1 MNKKHLWG
9 VLIVLAISAF
19 VLYTDLKSTP
29 LSEILGTAHGLNI
42 WALIMVFGL
51 MLLSYVCEAGIL
63 ATLAHRKDEP
73 KRSAWSFLRIP
84 IIQALFNAITP
95 MSTGGQPSQLAAMIQ
110 MGMESGRSTSILLM
124 KFIIYQIVVFFA
136 YVFTIIFGFHTV
148 MTKFAGLAVFIAIG
162 FLIHIS
168 SIIFLLAIM
177 FAYRFTKRATNWGM
191 DLLGKFIK
199 KERVENWRKATLEK
213 IDTFYAESQKLKKE
227 KNKLVI
233 ASVLT
238 ILQLLFFYSIPF
250 MVLTALNVPCSWSS
264 VTQMN
269 IMIIMFM
276 AIIPIPGASG
286 GAEYSFQTLFSTFI
300 SSHGALILAMFV
312 WRFATYFFG
321 MILGIFGWIFKP
333 KRIKSTESIESN

>member
-84 IIQALFNAITP
+84 VIQALFNAITP

-110 MGMESGRSTSILLM
+110 MGMEGGRSTSILLM

-168 SIIFLLAIM
+168 SIIFLFAIM
-177 FAYRFTKRATNWGM
+177 FAYRFTKRATNWVM
-191 DLLGKFIK
+191 DLLGKFMK

-238 ILQLLFFYSIPF
+238 ILQLLFFYSVPF

-264 VTQMN
+264 VTQIN

-276 AIIPIPGASG
+276 SIIPIPGASG

-333 KRIKSTESIESN
+333 KRIKSTESN

>member
-29 LSEILGTAHGLNI
+29 LSEILGTAYGLNI

-110 MGMESGRSTSILLM
+110 MGMEGGSSTSILLM

-177 FAYRFTKRATNWGM
+177 FTYRFTKRATNWGM
-191 DLLGKFIK
+191 DLLGKFMK

-286 GAEYSFQTLFSTFI
+286 GAEYSFQTLFSAFI

-333 KRIKSTESIESN
+333 KRIKSTESN

>member
-29 LSEILGTAHGLNI
+29 LSEILGAAHGLNI

-73 KRSAWSFLRIP
+73 KRSVWSFLRIP

-110 MGMESGRSTSILLM
+110 MGMEGGRSTSILLM

-233 ASVLT
+233 VSVLT

-286 GAEYSFQTLFSTFI
+286 GAEYSFQTLFSTFT
-300 SSHGALILAMFV
+300 SSHGALILSMFV

-333 KRIKSTESIESN
+333 KRIKSTESN

>member
-29 LSEILGTAHGLNI
+29 LSEILGAAHGLNI

-110 MGMESGRSTSILLM
+110 MGMEGGRSTSILLM

-177 FAYRFTKRATNWGM
+177 FAYRFTKRATNWVM
-191 DLLGKFIK
+191 DLLGKFMK
-199 KERVENWRKATLEK
+199 KERVEKGRTATLQK

-227 KNKLVI
+227 KNKLI
-233 ASVLT
+233 ISSILT
-238 ILQLLFFYSIPF
+238 VLQLLFFYSIPF

-269 IMIIMFM
+269 IMVIMFM

-286 GAEYSFQTLFSTFI
+286 GAEYSFQTLFSTFV

-333 KRIKSTESIESN
+333 KKIKSTESN

>member
-9 VLIVLAISAF
+9 ILIVLAISAF
-19 VLYTDLKSTP
+19 VLYMDLKSTP
-29 LSEILGTAHGLNI
+29 LSEILKAAHGLNI
-42 WALIMVFGL
+42 VALIMVFGL

-63 ATLAHRKDEP
+63 ATLAHRKEEP

-110 MGMESGRSTSILLM
+110 MGMEGGRSTSILLM
-124 KFIIYQIVVFFA
+124 KFIIYQIVVLFA
-136 YVFTIIFGFHTV
+136 YVFTIIFGFHMV
-148 MTKFAGLAVFIAIG
+148 MTKFAGLAIFIAIG
-162 FLIHIS
+162 FLIHVS

-177 FAYRFTKRATNWGM
+177 FAYHFTKNATNALM
-191 DLLGKFIK
+191 NLLAKFIK
-199 KERVENWRKATLEK
+199 KERVEKWRAATLEK

-227 KNKLVI
+227 KKKLIV
-233 ASVLT
+233 ASTLT
-238 ILQLLFFYSIPF
+238 VLQLLFFYSIPF
-250 MVLTALNVPCSWSS
+250 MVLTALNVPCLWAN

-276 AIIPIPGASG
+276 AIIPLPGASG

-300 SSHGALILAMFV
+300 SSHGALILAMFI
-312 WRFATYFFG
+312 WRFSTYFFG

-333 KRIKSTESIESN
+333 KKIKSSESN

>member
-9 VLIVLAISAF
+9 VLIVLAISVF

-73 KRSAWSFLRIP
+73 KKSAWSFLRIP

-110 MGMESGRSTSILLM
+110 MGMEGGSSTSILLM

-177 FAYRFTKRATNWGM
+177 FAYRFTKRATNWVM
-191 DLLGKFIK
+191 DLLGKFMK

-238 ILQLLFFYSIPF
+238 ILQLLFFYSVPF

-276 AIIPIPGASG
+276 SIIPIPGASG

-333 KRIKSTESIESN
+333 KRIKSTESN

>member
-9 VLIVLAISAF
+9 ALIVLAISAF

-29 LSEILGTAHGLNI
+29 LSEILGAAHGLNI

-63 ATLAHRKDEP
+63 ATLAHHKDEP

-110 MGMESGRSTSILLM
+110 MGMEGGRSTSILLM

-136 YVFTIIFGFHTV
+136 YVFTIILGFHTV

-177 FAYRFTKRATNWGM
+177 FAYRFTKRATNWVM
-191 DLLGKFIK
+191 DLLGKFMK
-199 KERVENWRKATLEK
+199 KERVEKWRTATLEK
-213 IDTFYAESQKLKKE
+213 INTFYAESQKLKKE
-227 KNKLVI
+227 KNKLI
-233 ASVLT
+233 ISSILT
-238 ILQLLFFYSIPF
+238 VLQLLFFYSIPF

-286 GAEYSFQTLFSTFI
+286 GAEYSFQTLFSTFV

-333 KRIKSTESIESN
+333 KKIKSTESN

>member
-110 MGMESGRSTSILLM
+110 MGMEVGRSTSILLM

-148 MTKFAGLAVFIAIG
+148 MTKFAGLAVFIVIG

-177 FAYRFTKRATNWGM
+177 FAYRFTKRATNWVM
-191 DLLGKFIK
+191 DLLGKFMK

-333 KRIKSTESIESN
+333 KRIKSTESN

>member
-9 VLIVLAISAF
+9 VLIVLAISVF

-29 LSEILGTAHGLNI
+29 LSEILRTAHGLNI

-51 MLLSYVCEAGIL
+51 MLLSYVCEAEIL

-110 MGMESGRSTSILLM
+110 MGMEVGRSTSILLM

-177 FAYRFTKRATNWGM
+177 FAYRFTKRATNWVM
-191 DLLGKFIK
+191 DLLGKFMK

-333 KRIKSTESIESN
+333 KRIKSTESN

>member
-191 DLLGKFIK
+191 DLLGKFMK

-213 IDTFYAESQKLKKE
+213 INTFYAESQKLKKE

-264 VTQMN
+264 VMQMN

-333 KRIKSTESIESN
+333 KRIKSTESN

>member
-110 MGMESGRSTSILLM
+110 MGMEGGRSTSILLM

-177 FAYRFTKRATNWGM
+177 FAYRFTKRATNWVM
-191 DLLGKFIK
+191 DLLGKFMK

-238 ILQLLFFYSIPF
+238 ILQLLFFYSVPF

-276 AIIPIPGASG
+276 SIIPIPGASG

-333 KRIKSTESIESN
+333 KRMKSTESN

>member
-110 MGMESGRSTSILLM
+110 MGMEGGRSTSILLM

-168 SIIFLLAIM
+168 SIIFLFAIM
-177 FAYRFTKRATNWGM
+177 FAYRFTKRATNWVM
-191 DLLGKFIK
+191 DLLGKFMK

-238 ILQLLFFYSIPF
+238 ILQLLFFYSVPF

-276 AIIPIPGASG
+276 SIIPIPGASG

-333 KRIKSTESIESN
+333 KRIKSTESN

>member
-29 LSEILGTAHGLNI
+29 LSEILGTAYGLNI

-110 MGMESGRSTSILLM
+110 MGMEGGSSTSILLM

-177 FAYRFTKRATNWGM
+177 FTYRFTKRATNWGM
-191 DLLGKFIK
+191 DLLGKFMK

-333 KRIKSTESIESN
+333 KRIKSTESN

>member
-110 MGMESGRSTSILLM
+110 MGMEGGSSTSILLM

-177 FAYRFTKRATNWGM
+177 FAYRFTKRATNWVM
-191 DLLGKFIK
+191 DLLGKFMK
-199 KERVENWRKATLEK
+199 KKRVENWRKATLEK

-333 KRIKSTESIESN
+333 KRIKSTESN

>member
-233 ASVLT
+233 VSVLT

-286 GAEYSFQTLFSTFI
+286 GAEYSFQTLFSTFT
-300 SSHGALILAMFV
+300 SSHGALILSMFV

-321 MILGIFGWIFKP
+321 MILGIFGCIFKP
-333 KRIKSTESIESN
+333 KRIKSTESN

>member
-29 LSEILGTAHGLNI
+29 LSEILGAAHGLNI

-63 ATLAHRKDEP
+63 ATLAHHKDEP

-110 MGMESGRSTSILLM
+110 MGMEGGRSTSILLM

-136 YVFTIIFGFHTV
+136 YVFTIILGFHTV

-177 FAYRFTKRATNWGM
+177 FAYRFTKRATNWVM
-191 DLLGKFIK
+191 DLLGKFMK
-199 KERVENWRKATLEK
+199 KERVEKWRTATLEK
-213 IDTFYAESQKLKKE
+213 INTFYAESQKLKKE
-227 KNKLVI
+227 KNKLI
-233 ASVLT
+233 ISSILT
-238 ILQLLFFYSIPF
+238 VLQLLFFYSIPF

-286 GAEYSFQTLFSTFI
+286 GAEYSFQTLFSTFV

-333 KRIKSTESIESN
+333 KKIKSTESN

>member
-191 DLLGKFIK
+191 DLLGRFMK

-300 SSHGALILAMFV
+300 SSHDALILAMFV

-333 KRIKSTESIESN
+333 KRIKSTESN

>member
-9 VLIVLAISAF
+9 VLIVLAISVF

-51 MLLSYVCEAGIL
+51 MLLSYVCEAEIL

-110 MGMESGRSTSILLM
+110 MGMEVGRSTSILLM

-177 FAYRFTKRATNWGM
+177 FAYRFTKRATNWVM
-191 DLLGKFIK
+191 DLLGKFMK

-333 KRIKSTESIESN
+333 KRIKSTESN

>member
-110 MGMESGRSTSILLM
+110 MGMEVGRSTSILLM

-177 FAYRFTKRATNWGM
+177 FAYRFTKRATNWVM
-191 DLLGKFIK
+191 DLLGKFMK

-238 ILQLLFFYSIPF
+238 ILQLLFFYSVPF

-333 KRIKSTESIESN
+333 KRIKSTESN

>member
-9 VLIVLAISAF
+9 ILIVLAISAF
-19 VLYTDLKSTP
+19 VLYTDLKQTP
-29 LSEILGTAHGLNI
+29 LSEILKAAHGLNW
-42 WALIMVFGL
+42 WALAMVFGL

-63 ATLAHRKDEP
+63 ATLAKRKNEP

-110 MGMESGRSTSILLM
+110 MGMEGGRSTSILLM
-124 KFIIYQIVVFFA
+124 KFIIYQIVVLFA
-136 YVFTIIFGFHTV
+136 YVSTIILGFHTV
-148 MTKFAGLAVFIAIG
+148 MTKFAGLAIFIGIG
-162 FLIHIS
+162 FLIHLC
-168 SIIFLLAIM
+168 SIAFLLAIM
-177 FAYRFTKRATNWGM
+177 FAYCFTKKATNWLM
-191 DLLGKFIK
+191 DLLAKFMK
-199 KERVENWRKATLEK
+199 KERVEKWRKATLEK
-213 IDTFYAESQKLKKE
+213 IDTFYTESQKLKKE
-227 KNKLVI
+227 KKKLLI
-233 ASVLT
+233 ATTLT

-250 MVLTALNVPCSWSS
+250 MVLTTLNVPCSWAS

-286 GAEYSFQTLFSTFI
+286 GAEYSFQTLFSTFV
-300 SSHGALILAMFV
+300 SAHGALILAMFM

-333 KRIKSTESIESN
+333 KKIKSAEK

>member
-9 VLIVLAISAF
+9 VLIVLAISVF

-29 LSEILGTAHGLNI
+29 LSEILRTAHGLNI

-51 MLLSYVCEAGIL
+51 MLLSYVCEAEIL

-110 MGMESGRSTSILLM
+110 MGMEVGRSTSILLM

-177 FAYRFTKRATNWGM
+177 FAYRFTKRATNWVM
-191 DLLGKFIK
+191 DLLGKFMK

-264 VTQMN
+264 VTQVN

-333 KRIKSTESIESN
+333 KRIKSTESN